1 MAPASAPTPQA
12 SAASPQGND
21 VPTANLPLTEYD
33 YPDGTGSIGLPDGW
47 TTQGQS
53 AIGGVAIKGPANQV
67 IFIHNP
73 VIIQAPDSP
82 AVAAQQRTDAQ
93 TAQMNQRL
101 AQRNL
106 PPIRQKP
113 LPPMMVAPLSDPI
126 DSVQVLMPQ
135 FNKRAAFYNGPSSTF
150 GKFIST
156 REIPANAANAK
167 RAIVDYTITTTL
179 NGELTSIR
187 VQADLMTCPVNN
199 SVWMCLAHYS
209 AQAPEATFDHDL
221 PIMMEIVR
229 SEKVDQQKMA
239 QVALARNQQ
248 QYQAGQQML
257 AAQQQQFQ
265 AMSDI
270 YKQKAQTQQDIHDQQ
285 QAQTEAGYAAHNQQ
299 FNDYELQRSRH
310 AADFNE
316 SIIGTRTIYD
326 TVTGESGYA
335 NLTDVNGV
343 VDSLNQAALDPN
355 RFVQIPLRD
364 QLYPLPG
371 R

>member
-1 MAPASAPTPQA
+1 M
-12 SAASPQGND
+12 
-21 VPTANLPLTEYD
+21 
-33 YPDGTGSIGLPDGW
+33 IG
-47 TTQGQS
+47 
-53 AIGGVAIKGPANQV
+53 
-67 IFIHNP
+67 P
-73 VIIQAPDSP
+73 V
-82 AVAAQQRTDAQ
+82 T
-93 TAQMNQRL
+93 
-101 AQRNL
+101 L
-106 PPIRQKP
+106 PPK
-113 LPPMMVAPLSDPI
+113 SF
-126 DSVQVLMPQ
+126 S
-135 FNKRAAFYNGPSSTF
+135 
-150 GKFIST
+150 
-156 REIPANAANAK
+156 
-167 RAIVDYTITTTL
+167 TL